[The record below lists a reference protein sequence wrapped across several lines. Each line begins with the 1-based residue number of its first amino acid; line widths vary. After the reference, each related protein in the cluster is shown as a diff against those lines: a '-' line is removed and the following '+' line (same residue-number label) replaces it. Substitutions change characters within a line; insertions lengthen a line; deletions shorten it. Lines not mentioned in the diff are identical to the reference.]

1 MAGDR
6 DSLGSDGDPT
16 KPVERTEPKPLEPLP
31 PPPPARKSAQMKT
44 PSRPPGATSSSPGF
58 NDFDE
63 DFVIEP
69 GQDVEDD
76 DAPLTGSDTKLPTL
90 TLSVL
95 GRVGPGTGTFE
106 PHFDDSGSIS
116 EPSVT
121 APSTGGGPGSEATT
135 TERHHPDARR
145 GARTG
150 DVIGGRYIVEGQ
162 LGRGGMGRVL
172 RVRHQVLG
180 KAFALKLIKAPVA
193 MDARMRELFYREAR
207 LASAMTHDNICSI
220 VDFGEDPSFG
230 LFMVMEL
237 LDGQTVHHKL
247 RQGGR
252 LPPKVAC
259 DVMWQVCEAVR
270 YIHGRTILHGDIK
283 TENIFLVRTSGNRR
297 AVKLLDFG
305 LARPDLRRGA
315 GSVDGTP
322 EYLAPE
328 RIEGAPATVATDI
341 YALGIVLYELLV
353 GKLPFTG
360 GNVEEVFKKQRHE
373 AVPQPSTKID
383 EPLDER
389 ADAIVERATA
399 KNPADRHADV
409 AGFMYEL
416 RTLMNMMGMDTVRRR
431 PAAPD
436 TGGAPKRRDLDH
448 NKTKAAYEVFAY
460 APLPMAV
467 TDVGG
472 KVRAANPAFLEFLG
486 IAGSAAGLELRDS
499 GLGEVCPTLFDDL
512 RNAAAGRRTI
522 KRAIY
527 LSEGGDA
534 TIEAA
539 LIITPAPS
547 SAEVT
552 AGELHLLLHP
562 LRAIKGQ

>member
-1 MAGDR
+1 MAAMATDR
-6 DSLGSDGDPT
+6 DSATDADKT
-16 KPVERTEPKPLEPLP
+16 TPVERPTEPKPREPGGSRP
-31 PPPPARKSAQMKT
+31 PVRTA
-44 PSRPPGATSSSPGF
+44 SRPPGSSPGF
-58 NDFDE
+58 LPETLDE

-69 GQDVEDD
+69 GRDVEDDD

-95 GRVGPGTGTFE
+95 GRIGTGTGQFE
-106 PHFDDSGSIS
+106 PHYELPLTGF
-116 EPSVT
+116 E
-121 APSTGGGPGSEATT
+121 STTGPESTT
-135 TERHHPDARR
+135 SERHHEAPQRR

-150 DVIGGRYIVEGQ
+150 DVVGGRYIVEGQ

-220 VDFGEDPSFG
+220 VDFGEDPAFG

-252 LPPKVAC
+252 LPAKVAC
-259 DVMWQVCEAVR
+259 DVMWQVCDAVR
-270 YIHGRTILHGDIK
+270 YIHGRTILHGDLK

-305 LARPDLRRGA
+305 LSRPDLGRGA

-328 RIEGAPATVATDI
+328 RIAGSPATTATDI
-341 YALGIVLYELLV
+341 YALGVVLYELLV

-360 GNVEEVFKKQRHE
+360 ANVEEVFRKQRTEPMPLPSSKVDE
-373 AVPQPSTKID
+373 A
-383 EPLDER
+383 LDER
-389 ADAIVERATA
+389 ADAIVARATA

-416 RTLMNMMGMDTVRRR
+416 RTLMNMMGMDVAKRR
-431 PAAPD
+431 PAA
-436 TGGAPKRRDLDH
+436 AEAQRERRDLDH
-448 NKTKAAYEVFAY
+448 RTKAAYEMFAY
-460 APLPMAV
+460 ASLPMAV
-467 TDVGG
+467 ADVNG
-472 KVRAANPAFLEFLG
+472 KVRVANPAFLEFLG
-486 IAGSAAGLELRDS
+486 VAGESGGLHLRDS
-499 GLGEVCPTLFDDL
+499 GLGEVCPSLFDDL
-512 RNAAAGRRTI
+512 KNAAAGRRTI

-534 TIEAA
+534 SVEAA

-552 AGELHLLLHP
+552 AGELHLVLHP
-562 LRAIKGQ
+562 LRAIKPV

>member
-1 MAGDR
+1 MPR
-6 DSLGSDGDPT
+6 DGDSI
-16 KPVERTEPKPLEPLP
+16 
-31 PPPPARKSAQMKT
+31 AGN
-44 PSRPPGATSSSPGF
+44 PSRPPGGTTSSPG
-58 NDFDE
+58 DDE
-63 DFVIEP
+63 DFVIEYGP
-69 GQDVEDD
+69 GDEEDD
-76 DAPLTGSDTKLPTL
+76 DTPLAGSDTKLPTL

-95 GRVGPGTGTFE
+95 GRVGPVTGTFE
-106 PHFDDSGSIS
+106 RVDGLVPGIVQRDRGDFETPLPMPLVGFDGT
-116 EPSVT
+116 E
-121 APSTGGGPGSEATT
+121 STTS
-135 TERHHPDARR
+135 ERHAPETRR

-150 DVIGGRYIVEGQ
+150 DVIGGRYICEGQ

-220 VDFGEDPSFG
+220 VDFGEDPAFG

-237 LDGQTVHHKL
+237 LEGATVHHKL

-259 DVMWQVCEAVR
+259 DVMWQVCDAVR

-283 TENIFLVRTSGNRR
+283 SENIFLVRTSGNRR

-305 LARPDLRRGA
+305 LARADLGRGA

-328 RIEGAPATVATDI
+328 RIKGAPATTASDI
-341 YALGIVLYELLV
+341 YALGIVFYELLV

-360 GNVEEVFKKQRHE
+360 LGIEEVFRKHRQDP
-373 AVPQPSTKID
+373 VPLPSTKVD

-389 ADAIVERATA
+389 ADAIVARATA
-399 KNPADRHADV
+399 KDPAERHADV

-416 RTLMNMMGMDTVRRR
+416 RTLMNMMGMDTTRRR
-431 PAAPD
+431 PAA
-436 TGGAPKRRDLDH
+436 GEAQRERRELDH
-448 NKTKAAYEVFAY
+448 RTKAAYEMFAY
-460 APLPMAV
+460 NSLPMAV
-467 TDVGG
+467 ADVNG
-472 KVRAANPAFLEFLG
+472 KVRVANPAFLEFLG
-486 IAGSAAGLELRDS
+486 VAGNAGGLELRDS
-499 GLGEVCPTLFDDL
+499 GLGEVCPSLFDDL
-512 RNAAAGRRTI
+512 RTAAANRRTI

-539 LIITPAPS
+539 LIVTPAPS

-552 AGELHLLLHP
+552 AGELHLVLHP
-562 LRAIKGQ
+562 LRAIKT